1 VLGLPAR
8 PRLRGGWA
16 ARLIGVLAL
25 GLWAGCASA
34 PAPSRPR
41 ADAYLAT
48 LATFP
53 DLQGR
58 TLSVSGWTGRVL
70 VVQFLAT
77 WCFPCIATAPR
88 LQDLEARYGS
98 RGLSV
103 LAVGMDL
110 EGALVLGPFQEQLR
124 LTYPVLV
131 GNDALRAGK
140 TAFGRITT
148 LPTTVIVGR
157 DGTVLAAFKG
167 VPESGSLESFLE
179 GALKQ

>member
-1 VLGLPAR
+1 
-8 PRLRGGWA
+8 
-16 ARLIGVLAL
+16 VLAL
-25 GLWAGCASA
+25 GLAAGCAST
-34 PAPSRPR
+34 PAPTRPR

-58 TLSVSGWTGRVL
+58 THSAAEWRGRVL
-70 VVQFLAT
+70 VVQFVAT

-98 RGLSV
+98 RGLSAV
-103 LAVGMDL
+103 AVGMDL
-110 EGALVLGPFQEQLR
+110 EGAVVLGPFQEQLR

-131 GNDALRAGK
+131 GTDALREGK
-140 TAFGRITT
+140 TTFGRITT

-167 VPESGSLESFLE
+167 VPESGSLETFIE
-179 GALKQ
+179 AALKQ

>member
-16 ARLIGVLAL
+16 ARLTRVLAVS
-25 GLWAGCASA
+25 LWAGCAGTPS
-34 PAPSRPR
+34 PSRFR

-48 LATFP
+48 LATLP
-53 DLQGR
+53 DVQGR
-58 TLSVSGWTGRVL
+58 TLSASSWSGRVL
-70 VVQFLAT
+70 VVQFVAT

-103 LAVGMDL
+103 VAVGMDL
-110 EGALVLGPFQEQLR
+110 EGAVVLGPFQEQLR

-131 GNDALRAGK
+131 GNDALRDGK